1 MTRPLLMSV
10 TARRR
15 HHARLAL
22 AFASLAAVMAPGP
35 ARAQPEAAVQPLRT
49 APTEAMSIKT
59 GVRDYG
65 PATLVGGTLYV
76 GNPTG
81 GGALF
86 AMDPVRGR
94 LKWTYVVPGR
104 SSSVSTPP
112 VVVGDR
118 VIAPFGAANPGA
130 VVAVSTASGKELWRS
145 IDPSAHSAVVAEGE
159 RVFVVSKNCTLYAL
173 AAATGKELWK
183 TPLRFVPG
191 GACTTSPVVR
201 DGRVYAVIMARAPE
215 GTPGW
220 PDARY
225 LAAFD
230 AATGQE
236 RWRHRPLHPEY
247 RQGAAPR
254 HPVVTERAVYF
265 AGENALYALD
275 RATGQPLFAP
285 VFLER
290 IVDGRKRP
298 VDLDGL
304 IDAGAT
310 VVGGT
315 EVSLVAFDKTS
326 GRIAW
331 EIPGRFQLDRLALA
345 VAGPVL
351 YFQGGLD
358 GANGATKA
366 TGTLHALDMTSGT
379 RLWSYTRPATAPSW
393 SFHFLL
399 PIDGALW
406 ADTHS
411 AMIKLQ

>member
-1 MTRPLLMSV
+1 MTPVPLP
-10 TARRR
+10 RRA
-15 HHARLAL
+15 ARLPAGAL
-22 AFASLAAVMAPGP
+22 LRLSLAALATAPLVTL
-35 ARAQPEAAVQPLRT
+35 AQPAAVQPLRS
-49 APTEAMSIKT
+49 APTEKLTIKT

-65 PATLVGGTLYV
+65 PATLAGGTLYV

-94 LKWTYVVPGR
+94 LKWTYVVPGK

-112 VVVGDR
+112 VVVGDK
-118 VIAPFGAANPGA
+118 VIAPYGAANPGA
-130 VVAVSTASGKELWRS
+130 VVAVSAATGKELWRS

-159 RVFVVSKNCTLYAL
+159 RLFVVGKDCTLHAL

-183 TPLRFVPG
+183 TPLRFVAG

-201 DGRVYAVIMARAPE
+201 DGSVYAVIMARAPE
-215 GTPGW
+215 GTAGW

-230 AATGQE
+230 AATGKE

-254 HPVVTERAVYF
+254 RPVVTDSAVYF

-290 IVDGRKRP
+290 MVDNRKRR

-315 EVSLVAFDKTS
+315 EVSLIAFDKAT
-326 GRIAW
+326 GQIAW
-331 EIPGRFQLDRLALA
+331 ELPGRFQIDRLALA

-358 GANGATKA
+358 GAPHATKA
-366 TGTLHALDMTSGT
+366 TGTLHAIDMASGT
-379 RLWSYTRPATAPSW
+379 RLWSYTRPASAPSW
-393 SFHFLL
+393 SFGHLL
-399 PIDGALW
+399 PVDGALW
-406 ADTHS
+406 TDSHS
-411 AMIKLQ
+411 VVIKLQ